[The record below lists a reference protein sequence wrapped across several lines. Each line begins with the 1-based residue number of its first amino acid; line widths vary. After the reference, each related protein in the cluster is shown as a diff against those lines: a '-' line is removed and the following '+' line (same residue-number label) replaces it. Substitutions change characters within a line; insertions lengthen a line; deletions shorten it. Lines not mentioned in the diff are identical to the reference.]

1 MSANTAILGVILAG
15 GGSSRMFADS
25 GENGDKALL
34 DLAGRPMLAHVVE
47 RVQPQVP
54 RLVLN
59 ANGNPDRF
67 KAFGLDVVADVP
79 RPGARPDDSHRHGR
93 QGPLAGLHAALS
105 FAHRLDAAVTT
116 IATVSSD
123 VPFLPLDVVR
133 RLEAGREAQ
142 KDRIAYAACEGQRHP
157 TIALWPL
164 ALLEAV
170 TRALDDGH
178 LSLDR
183 FARSNGAI
191 EVAFPMGNIG
201 GHRFDPFFNAN
212 TPDDLA
218 WARQVM
224 AASCT

>member
-1 MSANTAILGVILAG
+1 MNANTAILGVILAG
-15 GGSSRMFADS
+15 GGSSRMFAGN
-25 GENGDKALL
+25 GEGGDKALL
-34 DLAGRPMLAHVVE
+34 DLAGKPMLAHVVE
-47 RVQPQVP
+47 RFSPQVP
-54 RLVLN
+54 RLILN
-59 ANGNPDRF
+59 ANGDPARF
-67 KAFGLDVVADVP
+67 SPFALDVVSDAPLASAGDGVE
-79 RPGARPDDSHRHGR
+79 ARR
-93 QGPLAGLHAALS
+93 GPLAGLHAALH
-105 FAHRLDAAVTT
+105 FAHAFEVAVTT

-133 RLEAGREAQ
+133 RLEAGRQGRA
-142 KDRIAYAACEGQRHP
+142 DRIAYAACEDQRHP

-164 ALLEAV
+164 GLFETVA
-170 TRALDDGH
+170 RALDDGH

-201 GHRFDPFFNAN
+201 GQRIDPFFNAN

-224 AASCT
+224 AAAST